1 MWAFCFQ
8 RNVEPCLLISISCRV
23 ENIAGRISETQSSKD
38 IVHHLDRRMDS
49 MEEKVQKAKDRR
61 NDYQFDEWYQKN
73 IQCTVAI

>member
-1 MWAFCFQ
+1 M
-8 RNVEPCLLISISCRV
+8 LISISCRV
-23 ENIAGRISETQSSKD
+23 ENIAGRISETQPSKD
-38 IVHHLDRRMDS
+38 IAHHLDRRMDS